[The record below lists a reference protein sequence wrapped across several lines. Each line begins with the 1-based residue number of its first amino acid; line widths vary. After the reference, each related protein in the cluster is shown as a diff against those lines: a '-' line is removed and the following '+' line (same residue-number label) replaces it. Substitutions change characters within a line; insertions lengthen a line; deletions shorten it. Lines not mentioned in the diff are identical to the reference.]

1 MPTYANKALVG
12 FLFGFLT
19 SLVAQVQDK
28 TEFSDLTSLQWVVVV
43 LSAVV
48 TAGAVYLVPN
58 QPKGN

>member
-1 MPTYANKALVG
+1 MTTNKALVG

-28 TEFSDLTSLQWVVVV
+28 TEFSDLTTLQWLVVV
-43 LSAVV
+43 LSATV

-58 QPKGN
+58 RPTV